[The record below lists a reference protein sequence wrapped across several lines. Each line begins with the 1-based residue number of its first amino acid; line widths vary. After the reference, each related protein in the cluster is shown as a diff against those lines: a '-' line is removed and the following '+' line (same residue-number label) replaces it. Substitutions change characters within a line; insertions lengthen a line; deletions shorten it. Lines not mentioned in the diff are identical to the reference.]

1 VPVRA
6 ILNLPLFHLLAV
18 EEIGKLPIEAFTSRA
33 KCLEQISFI
42 ENLCEER
49 NMEGKRVNES
59 SVILSHV
66 MMPQDANPAGNIHG
80 GVIMKHI
87 DEAAGV
93 VAFRHTRSNVVTA
106 AIERLE
112 FHHPVFIGNLL
123 TLKASIHMVG
133 NTSMEIGV
141 RAETEDL
148 FTGEVRHTVS
158 AYLTYVALDEEGR
171 PKKVLPLILES
182 EGEMRRNRE
191 ARMRRE
197 SRLSETPKIEPRDSD
212 P

>member
-1 VPVRA
+1 
-6 ILNLPLFHLLAV
+6 
-18 EEIGKLPIEAFTSRA
+18 
-33 KCLEQISFI
+33 
-42 ENLCEER
+42 
-49 NMEGKRVNES
+49 MEGKTVTES
-59 SVILSHV
+59 SVTLSHV

-80 GVIMKHI
+80 GVVMKYI

-148 FTGEVRHTVS
+148 FTGKVRHTVS
-158 AYLTYVALDEEGR
+158 AYLTYVALDENGQ
-171 PKKVLPLILES
+171 PKKVPPLILQSES
-182 EGEMRRNRE
+182 EKRRNRE

-197 SRLSETPKIEPRDSD
+197 ARLAEKRREKPD
-212 P
+212 PGIS

>member
-1 VPVRA
+1 
-6 ILNLPLFHLLAV
+6 
-18 EEIGKLPIEAFTSRA
+18 
-33 KCLEQISFI
+33 
-42 ENLCEER
+42 
-49 NMEGKRVNES
+49 
-59 SVILSHV
+59 
-66 MMPQDANPAGNIHG
+66 
-80 GVIMKHI
+80 MKHI

-112 FHHPVFIGNLL
+112 FHHPAFVGNLL
-123 TLKASIHMVG
+123 TLKASIHAVG

-158 AYLTYVALDEEGR
+158 AYLTYVALDENGQPR
-171 PKKVLPLILES
+171 KVPPLILES
-182 EGEMRRNRE
+182 EDEARRKQE

-197 SRLSETPKIEPRDSD
+197 VRLSEKRKEMPE
-212 P
+212 

>member
-1 VPVRA
+1 
-6 ILNLPLFHLLAV
+6 
-18 EEIGKLPIEAFTSRA
+18 
-33 KCLEQISFI
+33 
-42 ENLCEER
+42 
-49 NMEGKRVNES
+49 MEGKTVKES
-59 SVILSHV
+59 SVTLSRV
-66 MMPQDANPAGNIHG
+66 MLPQDANPAGNIHG
-80 GVIMKHI
+80 GVVTKDI

-106 AIERLE
+106 AIERLI
-112 FHHPVFIGNLL
+112 FHHPVFVGNLL

-171 PKKVLPLILES
+171 PQRVPPLILES
-182 EGEMRRNRE
+182 EDEKRRNRE
-191 ARMRRE
+191 ARVRRE
-197 SRLSETPKIEPRDSD
+197 ARLASNE
-212 P
+212 

>member
-1 VPVRA
+1 
-6 ILNLPLFHLLAV
+6 
-18 EEIGKLPIEAFTSRA
+18 
-33 KCLEQISFI
+33 
-42 ENLCEER
+42 
-49 NMEGKRVNES
+49 MEGKTVAES

-66 MMPQDANPAGNIHG
+66 MMPQDANPAGSIHG
-80 GVIMKHI
+80 GVVMKYI

-93 VAFRHTRSNVVTA
+93 VAFRHTRSNVVTV

-148 FTGEVRHTVS
+148 CTGEVRHTVS
-158 AYLTYVALDEEGR
+158 AYLTYVALDEMR
-171 PKKVLPLILES
+171 KKMCR
-182 EGEMRRNRE
+182 EM
-191 ARMRRE
+191 M
-197 SRLSETPKIEPRDSD
+197 SLSQRKRIINKIKEMH
-212 P
+212 

>member
-1 VPVRA
+1 MA
-6 ILNLPLFHLLAV
+6 
-18 EEIGKLPIEAFTSRA
+18 GKTV
-33 KCLEQISFI
+33 KD
-42 ENLCEER
+42 
-49 NMEGKRVNES
+49 S
-59 SVILSHV
+59 SVNLSHV
-66 MMPQDANPAGNIHG
+66 MMSQDANPAGNIHG

-112 FHHPVFIGNLL
+112 FHHPAFIGNLL
-123 TLKASIHMVG
+123 TLKASMHMVG

-158 AYLTYVALDEEGR
+158 AYLTYVALDENGR
-171 PKKVLPLILES
+171 PKQVPPLILKS
-182 EGEMRRNRE
+182 EDEMRRDRE
-191 ARMRRE
+191 ARSRRE
-197 SRLSETPKIEPRDSD
+197 ARLAQKAKEMPE
-212 P
+212 